1 MLQFVDS
8 RMPSSI
14 STCTLCAIAVA
25 FLATS
30 IATPFIATSKH
41 PLHRAFQSTLDH
53 DQNTRYE
60 HIALHRRNLYLQ
72 GLILGVIVACL
83 VVGVVMRVA
92 PLSND
97 MSYGCLAV
105 VVLFVVEFLYYMLS
119 PKGEYMV
126 TVLKT
131 QKQREAWLKVYRH
144 MQVSMY
150 GSFACALVA
159 AFVFF
164 TFVMPCGCVGR
175 VGRVGR
181 VGK

>member
-1 MLQFVDS
+1 MS
-8 RMPSSI
+8 ASAPTSN
-14 STCTLCAIAVA
+14 TCTLCAIAIA

-30 IATPFIATSKH
+30 IATPFVATSKH
-41 PLHRAFQSTLDH
+41 QLHRAFQRTLDR
-53 DQNTRYE
+53 DQNMRYE
-60 HIALHRRNLYLQ
+60 RIALHRRNLYLQ
-72 GLILGVIVACL
+72 GLILGVLVACL

-92 PLSND
+92 PLANNT
-97 MSYGCLAV
+97 SYGCMAV

-150 GSFACALVA
+150 GSLACALVA
-159 AFVFF
+159 SFVFF
-164 TFVMPCGCVGR
+164 TFVMPCGRG
-175 VGRVGR
+175 
-181 VGK
+181 GK